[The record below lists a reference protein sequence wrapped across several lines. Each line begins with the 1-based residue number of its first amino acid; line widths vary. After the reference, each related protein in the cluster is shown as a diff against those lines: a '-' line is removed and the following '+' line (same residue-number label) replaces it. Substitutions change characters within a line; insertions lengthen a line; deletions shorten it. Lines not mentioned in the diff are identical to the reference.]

1 MTHTCT
7 FSTSH
12 GRRVALRTPISRRVI
27 STAAVSIAAA
37 LTLTACGGSSDEDA
51 DTAAISLQNC
61 GRTVTLDGP
70 AERAVTLNQ
79 GATES
84 ALAIGAEGQMAGT
97 AYLDDT
103 IAAQW
108 QAAYA
113 QIPALDEKD
122 YPSREALLETKPDLV
137 LASYSSAFEDKAV
150 GTHESFD
157 ALGIA
162 TYVSPFAC
170 KDKSTR
176 PAVSWDSIATEIT
189 DYGTLFGREA
199 DADAV
204 VAQMRQT
211 LSGIETTAA
220 ANGRSVFWYDSGTD
234 TPYIGGN
241 AGGPQLI
248 IDAVGGTNIFAGSD
262 GAWLDGSWETVLAAN
277 PDVIVLA
284 DASWDTA
291 EAKKDYLRNDPSL
304 KDLKAV
310 RDDAFVVVPFSAS
323 TPGPRL
329 IEGATLVAEQLGGGR
344 A

>member
-1 MTHTCT
+1 M
-7 FSTSH
+7 
-12 GRRVALRTPISRRVI
+12 RTPISRRVI
-27 STAAVSIAAA
+27 SAAAVSIAAA
-37 LTLTACGGSSDEDA
+37 LTLTACGGSSNDDA

-84 ALAIGAEGQMAGT
+84 ALSIGAEGQMVGT
-97 AYLDDT
+97 AYLDD
-103 IAAQW
+103 AVAPQW

-113 QIPALDEKD
+113 QVPALDEKD
-122 YPSREALLETKPDLV
+122 YPSREALLETRPDLV
-137 LASYSSAFEDKAV
+137 LASYSSAFDDKAV
-150 GTHESFD
+150 GSHESFD
-157 ALGIA
+157 EVGIA
-162 TYVSPFAC
+162 TYVSPFGC
-170 KDKSTR
+170 KDKSKR
-176 PAVSWDSIATEIT
+176 PPVAWESIATEIT
-189 DYGTLFGREA
+189 DYGTLFGRES
-199 DADAV
+199 DADTV
-204 VAQMRQT
+204 VTQMRET
-211 LSGIETTAA
+211 LAGIESAA
-220 ANGRSVFWYDSGTD
+220 PAKGKTIFWYDSGTD

-248 IDAVGGTNIFAGSD
+248 IDAVGGTNVFAKSD

-291 EAKKDYLRNDPSL
+291 EEKKNYLRGDPAL
-304 KDLKAV
+304 KDLTAV

-329 IEGATLVAEQLGGGR
+329 IEGASLVSEQLGGGR